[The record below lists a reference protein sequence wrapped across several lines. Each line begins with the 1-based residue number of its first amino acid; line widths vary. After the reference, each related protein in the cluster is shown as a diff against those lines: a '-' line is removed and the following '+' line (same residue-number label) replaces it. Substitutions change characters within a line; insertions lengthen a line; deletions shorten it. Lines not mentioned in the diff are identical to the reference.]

1 MGSSLYLNENYTRKC
16 FWTQEKETRVNFNTG
31 LNAPDVYMNYYTM
44 TWMLH
49 ILLLICY
56 TALKIQLMFCGNFHT
71 NICQLL
77 NTKFNLLI
85 YLHLPWK
92 CAFGTQSRVCWCQL
106 LLSEI
111 LTQKWLDVN
120 LNNYSII
127 LAQMWPNLARTGLQ
141 KYAAC
146 RQWSL
151 SCHSSAKMIA

>member
-1 MGSSLYLNENYTRKC
+1 MGSSLYLNENYIII
-16 FWTQEKETRVNFNTG
+16 ETRVNFNPG
-31 LNAPDVYMNYYTM
+31 LNAPDVYMNYTM

-49 ILLLICY
+49 VLLLICY

-151 SCHSSAKMIA
+151 SCYCSAKMIA

>member
-1 MGSSLYLNENYTRKC
+1 MGSSLYLNENYIII
-16 FWTQEKETRVNFNTG
+16 ETRVNFNPG
-31 LNAPDVYMNYYTM
+31 LNAPDVYMNFYTM

-49 ILLLICY
+49 VLLLICY

-77 NTKFNLLI
+77 NTKFSLLI

-92 CAFGTQSRVCWCQL
+92 CAFGRQSRVCWCQL

-111 LTQKWLDVN
+111 LSQKWLDVN
-120 LNNYSII
+120 LNYYSII

>member
-1 MGSSLYLNENYTRKC
+1 
-16 FWTQEKETRVNFNTG
+16 
-31 LNAPDVYMNYYTM
+31 
-44 TWMLH
+44 
-49 ILLLICY
+49 
-56 TALKIQLMFCGNFHT
+56 MFCGNFHT

-77 NTKFNLLI
+77 NTKFSLLI
-85 YLHLPWK
+85 YIYIYLENVHL
-92 CAFGTQSRVCWCQL
+92 AHNLEFAGVNL
-106 LLSEI
+106 ILLSEI

-151 SCHSSAKMIA
+151 SCYCSAKMIA

>member
-1 MGSSLYLNENYTRKC
+1 MKIIRENAFEHKKKKPGLILILGLTLQMYTWIIIIQWREC
-16 FWTQEKETRVNFNTG
+16 
-31 LNAPDVYMNYYTM
+31 
-44 TWMLH
+44 LH
-49 ILLLICY
+49 VLLLICY

-77 NTKFNLLI
+77 NTKFSLLI

-106 LLSEI
+106 LLREI

-120 LNNYSII
+120 LNYSII

-151 SCHSSAKMIA
+151 SCYCSAKMIA